1 MRNVIHP
8 HLQYL
13 HKVWV
18 MKSLEHICFLVELF
32 SALVILESL
41 YSNHNLI
48 SPRAFED
55 IAKIAT
61 TNPNSQINVIPVY
74 LPFISV

>member
-41 YSNHNLI
+41 YSNHYLT
-48 SPRAFED
+48 SPSAFVD
-55 IAKIAT
+55 IAKIAS
-61 TNPNSQINVIPVY
+61 TNSDTQINFIPVY